1 MLYKEDT
8 LSPFLKRDIDY
19 QNTID
24 KFRSVEVKLCTDY
37 TAGLEV
43 CLETIEDSTSFR
55 TQHGGEYLA
64 KCYSCHC
71 HQREDQLPSCSSSSK
86 ASTRKNRDKK
96 ILIIIA
102 NSTVLSSTLRIAI
115 LVFRNN
121 FEISQPVEQRS
132 KSTCVCKLI
141 PTD

>member
-1 MLYKEDT
+1 MLYREDT
-8 LSPFLKRDIDY
+8 LSPFLRRDINY

-24 KFRSVEVKLCTDY
+24 KFRRVEVKLCTD
-37 TAGLEV
+37 
-43 CLETIEDSTSFR
+43 CLQFIEDSTSFR

-86 ASTRKNRDKK
+86 ASTRKNREKK
-96 ILIIIA
+96 ILKIVV
-102 NSTVLSSTLRIAI
+102 NSAVLSSTLRIAI